1 MEGEKIMIDKLRII
15 IADDFQTLRDNLK
28 ELINKQEDMMVVGEA
43 STGKEA
49 LEIAEKIDFDI
60 VLMDI
65 EMEKNNSGIIATE
78 KIREVKPDAK
88 IIFLSVHEAK
98 DVILTAIGAGAID
111 YVLKDTGEDIIY
123 HIRMAA
129 KGEPTMQGKIQNLV
143 MEEYM
148 RLQKSEKSLLFFIKN
163 VSKLTG
169 TERELIKLLLQGLKI
184 IEIAHIRCVE
194 MSTIKTQIKGL
205 LRKFGC
211 VRTKEIVKMIEDYN
225 LSKLFLD

>member
-1 MEGEKIMIDKLRII
+1 MEGEEYMKEKLRII
-15 IADDFQTLRDNLK
+15 IADDFQTLRDNLI
-28 ELINKQEDMMVVGEA
+28 ELINKQEDMVVIGDA

-49 LEIAEKIDFDI
+49 LEMAKNLDFDI

-88 IIFLSVHEAK
+88 IIFLSVHETK
-98 DVILTAIGAGAID
+98 DVILTAIGAGAVD
-111 YVLKDTGEDIIY
+111 YVLKDTGEDIIE
-123 HIRMAA
+123 HIRMVA
-129 KGEPTMQGKIQNLV
+129 KGEPKMQGKVQNLV
-143 MEEYM
+143 MEEYI
-148 RLQKSEKSLLFFIKN
+148 RLQKSEKSLLFFIEN
-163 VSKLTG
+163 VSKLTR
-169 TERELIKLLLQGLKI
+169 TERELIKLLLQGFKTT
-184 IEIAHIRCVE
+184 EIAQIRCVE

-211 VRTKEIVKMIEDYN
+211 VKTKEIIKMIEDYN